1 MSERQR
7 ANSQVSPAISG
18 AGVDETPA
26 APAPELVHG
35 APVTESR
42 GQRVVHPT
50 RADYVKVVKAL
61 TADGFNTCVDLC
73 AIDYL
78 GNDTRLLPDGVIGE
92 RFEVA
97 VNLLSHANRERI
109 RVRVQVPDADPT
121 LASLY
126 DAHPGTEAMEREAY
140 DLLGI
145 EFTGHPDLSRIL
157 LPDDWEGHPL
167 RKDYATGRIPVQF
180 KATAAAAAAKHGST
194 QGE

>member
-1 MSERQR
+1 MTE
-7 ANSQVSPAISG
+7 PTTTG
-18 AGVDETPA
+18 AGVDEAPA
-26 APAPELVHG
+26 APAPEVLHG
-35 APVTESR
+35 APVTHSR

-50 RADYVKVVKAL
+50 RADYVNVVKAL
-61 TADGFNTCVDLC
+61 TAEGFNMCVDLC

-78 GNDTRLLPDGVIGE
+78 GNDTRLLPEGVAGE

-97 VNLLSHANRERI
+97 VNLLSHSRRERI
-109 RVRVQVPDADPT
+109 RVRVQVPEAAPT

-126 DAHPGTEAMEREAY
+126 DVHPGTEAMEREAY

-145 EFTGHPDLSRIL
+145 DFSGHPDLSRIL

-180 KATAAAAAAKHGST
+180 KATAAAAAAKHGNPAAAATTSS
-194 QGE
+194 